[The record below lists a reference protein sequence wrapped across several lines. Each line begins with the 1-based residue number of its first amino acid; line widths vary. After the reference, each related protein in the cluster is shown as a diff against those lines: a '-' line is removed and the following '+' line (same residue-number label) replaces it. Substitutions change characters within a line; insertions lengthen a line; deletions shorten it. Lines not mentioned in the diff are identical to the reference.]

1 MTDRDRTED
10 APDRDAAPMAEDPA
24 FREPAVDEE
33 TAEAVLEDAFDD
45 GPNPLEAGDGDRTTG
60 DDGDAERDESE
71 AAALFDALEGDGRG
85 DRREAEP
92 EPEEALSQPL
102 LEERQLGAEERLEL
116 REAYGRVRAFF
127 KTRPERYRGLQ
138 RRLKQARI
146 RATYDTYLTDSV
158 GLAAIAA
165 IGAGVVAFLGLLGLA
180 LTGTLADVLGPVF
193 GLAGITRG
201 VFLTAPLLVA
211 GLVVPVVCSIVAA
224 SAVWIGR
231 NYYYPR
237 TVVAARRRSIALNL
251 PYAITFMYALTSG
264 GMNVI
269 EVCRRLG
276 DSEAVYGEV
285 ANEFDLVVREIDL
298 FGNDLLGAL
307 DNVRTLTPSD
317 EFRRFLD
324 DLLGVIESGGDLET
338 FLEAE
343 SEEAIDDALEAQS
356 SFIETLG
363 MLSEVFVVAFVAAP
377 LFLIVVLMVV
387 SFLGAE
393 TVGAIAVLVYVGF
406 PLAMVGFLLLVDLL
420 SRPFEVPTATLAD
433 ADDRTIDPENV
444 ADDPRFAAY
453 ERAKRDTGVRAFLSD
468 PFRAIRRQPRL
479 SLAVTVPAGLAVA
492 GLAIRSGMAEPTI
505 AGVLAAPLQSTVGLV
520 VAPLVTATAPLA
532 VLHERER
539 RRTETITE
547 RFPDVLGILASANQM
562 GVDVVDAFELVTRWA
577 SGTLA
582 VELRRVRNDV
592 AWNHDLTGA
601 LLSFADRL
609 NVPQLTRTMTL
620 VAEGSRSSGDLHG
633 LLEIAAKNTRA
644 QAKIARERRREV
656 GSYVAIVVIG
666 FLVYLLVI
674 VMISASYLTPIAEL
688 AAESDATAA
697 TAESPVSLGDI
708 PVDAYEALFLHSALI
723 QGFGSGLIAGK
734 LADNDVVSG
743 LKYGL
748 GLVVL
753 TVVAFYLL
761 V

>member
-1 MTDRDRTED
+1 MTDRDD
-10 APDRDAAPMAEDPA
+10 AADASDRGPARDRDDAAPTADDPA
-24 FREPAVDEE
+24 FREPPVDDE
-33 TAEAVLEDAFDD
+33 TAADVLEDAFGDESASL
-45 GPNPLEAGDGDRTTG
+45 GTGAGDSETT
-60 DDGDAERDESE
+60 AP
-71 AAALFDALEGDGRG
+71 FDALETGNRG
-85 DRREAEP
+85 DRHESEP

-102 LEERQLGAEERLEL
+102 VEERQLGAEEQLAL
-116 REAYGRVRAFF
+116 RDVYGPVRAFF

-146 RATYDTYLTDSV
+146 RDTYDAYLTDSV
-158 GLAAIAA
+158 RLAAIAA
-165 IGAGVVAFLGLLGLA
+165 IGAGIAALLGLLALA
-180 LTGTLADVLGPVF
+180 LTGTLADALGPAF
-193 GLAGITRG
+193 GVAGASRGPVPTGALLA
-201 VFLTAPLLVA
+201 AALLVP
-211 GLVVPVVCSIVAA
+211 LCCSLVAA
-224 SAVWIGR
+224 GAVWIGR

-237 TVVAARRRSIALNL
+237 SVVATRRRSIALNL

-264 GMNVI
+264 GTNVI

-307 DNVRTLTPSD
+307 DNARTLTPSD

-324 DLLGVIESGGDLET
+324 DLLGVLESGGDLET
-338 FLEAE
+338 FLEEE
-343 SEEAIDDALEAQS
+343 SEEALDDALASQS

-393 TVGAIAVLVYVGF
+393 TVGTIAVLVYVGF
-406 PLAMVGFLLLVDLL
+406 PLAMAGFLLLVDLL
-420 SRPFEVPTATLAD
+420 SRPLEVPTATLAD
-433 ADDRTIDPENV
+433 AADRAIDPETV
-444 ADDPRFAAY
+444 ADDPRFDAY
-453 ERAKRDTGVRAFLSD
+453 ERAKRETGVRAFLSD
-468 PFRAIRRQPRL
+468 PFRAIRRRPPL
-479 SLAVTVPAGLAVA
+479 SLAVTVPVGVAVA
-492 GLAIRSGMAEPTI
+492 GLAVWTGLVEPTV
-505 AGVLAAPLQSTVGLV
+505 AGVLAAPLRTTVGLA

-547 RFPDVLGILASANQM
+547 RFPDVLGILASANRM

-644 QAKIARERRREV
+644 QAKLARERRREV

-674 VMISASYLTPIAEL
+674 VMVSASYLTPIAEL
-688 AAESDATAA
+688 AAESDATATA
-697 TAESPVSLGDI
+697 AAAESPASLGDI
-708 PVDAYEALFLHSALI
+708 PVETYEVLFLHSALV

-734 LADNDVVSG
+734 LANNDVVSG